1 MQTVNQQSGGLK
13 PDPPVP
19 FLQCHAPAI
28 TAGTPQPATT
38 CMRDLHRHG
47 HLAGPSVPRTTRGA
61 SGCPPQA
68 LPHFTSAK
76 KPPRLLPTLPRPH
89 TVGGSS
95 VAPRYKASHL
105 PPEPWTRA
113 SATRLL
119 QGTQW
124 TQEPRMAADP
134 GTGTQR
140 AVGTVRRQAA
150 LPCQGDGLPLPT
162 GLRHGQPG
170 RGRPTLLIFQ
180 QEDKWKYRVLVN
192 LLRVWTLV

>member
-1 MQTVNQQSGGLK
+1 MHEGPSQTWALGRA
-13 PDPPVP
+13 
-19 FLQCHAPAI
+19 QC
-28 TAGTPQPATT
+28 PQDHQRSFRLSSPGPAT
-38 CMRDLHRHG
+38 
-47 HLAGPSVPRTTRGA
+47 
-61 SGCPPQA
+61 
-68 LPHFTSAK
+68 FTSAK

-105 PPEPWTRA
+105 APEPWTQA
-113 SATRLL
+113 LATRLL

-150 LPCQGDGLPLPT
+150 LPCRGDGLPLPT

>member
-1 MQTVNQQSGGLK
+1 MK

-162 GLRHGQPG
+162 GLRHGRPG